1 MSDFSSLI
9 RSYLRSD
16 PADRDLSKGALLLLR
31 IHGNEFRYNAMIRN
45 LQANAQR
52 IEDELND
59 YLRHRDSI
67 PSKEEAR
74 QIRKE
79 AQALIDAKGK
89 RQPDSG
95 SAVAGASELPQVS
108 GRDFKAGKRTDHDSL
123 PEHIQLIFEQNMALK
138 RRMSQYHLEIR
149 NLLKSSKDCASAD
162 LKTLVTLLKEADITY
177 RKNWKTYDRYGS
189 QG

>member
-52 IEDELND
+52 IEDELKD
-59 YLRHRDSI
+59 YLRRRDSI

-79 AQALIDAKGK
+79 AQALIESKGK
-89 RQPDSG
+89 T
-95 SAVAGASELPQVS
+95 SAGLRLCGTPA
-108 GRDFKAGKRTDHDSL
+108 FKAGKRTDHDSL

>member
-45 LQANAQR
+45 LQANAQQ
-52 IEDELND
+52 IEDELKD
-59 YLRHRDSI
+59 YLRRRDSI
-67 PSKEEAR
+67 PSKEEAL

-89 RQPDSG
+89 RQPDSDSAG
-95 SAVAGASELPQVS
+95 SCSA
-108 GRDFKAGKRTDHDSL
+108 FKAGKRTDHDSL
-123 PEHIQLIFEQNMALK
+123 PEHIQLIFEQNMALR